1 MRLLLAIVLGLF
13 LVLPGWA
20 QERVS
25 NVQIRVIDSSQLEI
39 RYDLLTI
46 RPGDS
51 IYFNVQSRLRGNL
64 QITPEFVR
72 GDVGKQITSGT
83 ERRIVWD
90 ALANGY
96 VLNEEIRATVLV
108 KTGSPGTAYQPAPQA
123 PIATSQSPVT
133 TPKAETTPITPAVT
147 EPALATEPKPVTPEK
162 TVASVPDQKNEPTTQ
177 SAQTQPIP
185 VSEERH
191 QKTRYAGPAWA
202 LLSAVAP
209 GMGNIFVQTPK
220 PKIGIRP
227 LLTVGCYGLVVYGL
241 MERQKSQDDY
251 AIYSVQ
257 KNMTAGE
264 PYYQTA
270 NTHHQ
275 RYFLATRGAIVLA
288 AADVILTFIRGVRN
302 TKVQK
307 KAQTITV
314 WPGLQAGQLT
324 AVARYSF

>member
-1 MRLLLAIVLGLF
+1 MRLFLVIVFGLF

-25 NVQIRVIDSSQLEI
+25 NVQIRVIDSSQLEV
-39 RYDLLTI
+39 RYDLVTI

-51 IYFNVQSRLRGNL
+51 IYFNVQSRIRGNL
-64 QITPEFVR
+64 HILPEFVR
-72 GDVGKQITSGT
+72 GDIGKQITSGA

-96 VLNEEIRATVLV
+96 ALNEEIRATVLV
-108 KTGSPGTAYQPAPQA
+108 KTGA
-123 PIATSQSPVT
+123 PITANQPTPAVPTAISQPPVVP
-133 TPKAETTPITPAVT
+133 PKVETAPVTPAVT
-147 EPALATEPKPVTPEK
+147 EPALAAEPKPVPPEK
-162 TVASVPDQKNEPTTQ
+162 TVVSVPDQKNEPATQ
-177 SAQTQPIP
+177 PAQTNP
-185 VSEERH
+185 VPASDERQ
-191 QKTRYAGPAWA
+191 QKTRYVGPAWA

-209 GMGNIFVQTPK
+209 GIGNIFVQTPK
-220 PKIGIRP
+220 PKVGIRP
-227 LLTVGCYGLVVYGL
+227 LLTVGCYGLVAYGL

-251 AIYSVQ
+251 AIYSIQ

-275 RYFLATRGAIVLA
+275 RYFLATRGAIILA

-302 TKVQK
+302 TRVQK
-307 KAQTITV
+307 KAQSITV

>member
-1 MRLLLAIVLGLF
+1 MRLFLVIALGLF

-25 NVQIRVIDSSQLEI
+25 HVQIRVIDSSQLEI
-39 RYDLLTI
+39 RYDLLAI

-64 QITPEFVR
+64 QIAPEFVR

-96 VLNEEIRATVLV
+96 ALNEEIRATVLV
-108 KTGSPGTAYQPAPQA
+108 KTGSPITANQLTSPA
-123 PIATSQSPVT
+123 PIAAAQPPVAAPKVEVAPT
-133 TPKAETTPITPAVT
+133 TPSIVT
-147 EPALATEPKPVTPEK
+147 ESVNEPKPVTPERSI
-162 TVASVPDQKNEPTTQ
+162 VSVPE
-177 SAQTQPIP
+177 QTNVQPAETKP
-185 VSEERH
+185 LPAREERQ
-191 QKTRYAGPAWA
+191 QKTRYVGPAWA

-209 GMGNIFVQTPK
+209 GIGNIFVQTPK
-220 PKIGIRP
+220 PKVGIRP

-241 MERQKSQDDY
+241 MERQKSQDNY

-264 PYYQTA
+264 PYYQMA
-270 NTHHQ
+270 NMHHQ

-302 TKVQK
+302 TKLQK
-307 KAQTITV
+307 ASSITV

>member
-1 MRLLLAIVLGLF
+1 MRLFLVIVLGLF

-25 NVQIRVIDSSQLEI
+25 HVQIWVIDSSQLEI

-64 QITPEFVR
+64 QIAPEFVR

-96 VLNEEIRATVLV
+96 ALNEEIRATVLV
-108 KTGSPGTAYQPAPQA
+108 KTGSPITANQPTPPV
-123 PIATSQSPVT
+123 PIAASQPPVT
-133 TPKAETTPITPAVT
+133 APKVETAPTTPSTVM
-147 EPALATEPKPVTPEK
+147 ESVNEPKPVTPEK
-162 TVASVPDQKNEPTTQ
+162 PVVSVTEQTNEPAPQ
-177 SAQTQPIP
+177 PVQTKPLP
-185 VSEERH
+185 AREERQ
-191 QKTRYAGPAWA
+191 QKTRYVGPAWA
-202 LLSAVAP
+202 LLSAIAP
-209 GMGNIFVQTPK
+209 GIGNIFVQTPR
-220 PKIGIRP
+220 PKVGIRP

-241 MERQKSQDDY
+241 MERQKSQDEY
-251 AIYSVQ
+251 AVYSVQ

-275 RYFLATRGAIVLA
+275 RYFLATRGAMVLA
-288 AADVILTFIRGVRN
+288 AADVIFTFIRGIRN
-302 TKVQK
+302 TKLQK
-307 KAQTITV
+307 ASSITV

>member
-1 MRLLLAIVLGLF
+1 MRLFLVIVLGLF

-25 NVQIRVIDSSQLEI
+25 HVQIRVIDSSQLEV

-64 QITPEFVR
+64 PIAPEFVR
-72 GDVGKQITSGT
+72 GDVGKQVTSGT

-96 VLNEEIRATVLV
+96 ALNEEIRATVLV
-108 KTGSPGTAYQPAPQA
+108 KTGSPITTNQPAPPA
-123 PIATSQSPVT
+123 PVAASQPPVT
-133 TPKAETTPITPAVT
+133 TPKVETAHTTPSTV
-147 EPALATEPKPVTPEK
+147 TEPKPITPEK
-162 TVASVPDQKNEPTTQ
+162 AVVSVPEQKNDPATQ
-177 SAQTQPIP
+177 PAQTNPSAA
-185 VSEERH
+185 SEER
-191 QKTRYAGPAWA
+191 QPKTRYVGPAWA

-209 GMGNIFVQTPK
+209 GIGNIFVQTPK
-220 PKIGIRP
+220 PKVGLRP
-227 LLTVGCYGLVVYGL
+227 LLTVGCYGLLVYGL

-251 AIYSVQ
+251 AIYAVQ

-275 RYFLATRGAIVLA
+275 RYFLATRGAIMLA

-302 TKVQK
+302 TKLQK
-307 KAQTITV
+307 TQSITV